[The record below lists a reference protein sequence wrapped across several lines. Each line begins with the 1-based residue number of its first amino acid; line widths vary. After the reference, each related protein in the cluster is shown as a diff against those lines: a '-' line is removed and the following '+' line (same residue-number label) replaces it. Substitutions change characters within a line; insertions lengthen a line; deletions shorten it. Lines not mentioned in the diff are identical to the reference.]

1 MNLGSKG
8 VLFYILM
15 FSVLANADFS
25 YRNSTRVNS
34 LGLRDLSDSS
44 PTSLDRYKVIDLS
57 AKVEVGSSCG
67 EMNVATNLQANL
79 KDLLSDDF
87 FKGVGNQIQ
96 SAGGMLAL
104 CYLSPSYCA
113 IAKHMR
119 MSSHFLSQL
128 NLDSCALIDKYVD
141 SRVADYDMS
150 KQQCV
155 RKKMSENGRDVKSAL
170 EECGNGLSKLE
181 DWAGGKSG
189 PVKANTLIESTA
201 KWAGLRGD
209 DSDRVIQMTKAFVG
223 DTVVTDGKVSVEFGP
238 KSRLT
243 TPREYISEES
253 TTVAEK
259 LNDLMNDIERDEV
272 QGSFSPNTR
281 KKIEDVFEKKLPQ
294 DVALEAV
301 RKLYYMPNRSRR
313 DAIRRLSQVV
323 AANNVAQ
330 DAEKSLEVLALAA
343 RNPNLPPHRQKEA
356 MELRQQ
362 LKDSLE
368 ATLELRKSGT
378 EQLRTVLASVQEDG
392 SFYESG
398 VSRRNLESQASKT
411 NQGRLK
417 EMFFDCSDSTFCNQ
431 GGF

>member
-1 MNLGSKG
+1 MYLCY
-8 VLFYILM
+8 LFPLIFVIF
-15 FSVLANADFS
+15 FSIITKADLS
-25 YRNSTRVNS
+25 YRSSTRVNS
-34 LGLRDLSDSS
+34 LGLRDLSDPN

-57 AKVEVGSSCG
+57 ANVEVGSSCG
-67 EMNVATNLQANL
+67 EMNIATNLQGNL

-87 FKGVGNQIQ
+87 FRGVGNQIQ

-128 NLDSCALIDKYVD
+128 NLDSCSMIDKYVD

-155 RKKMSENGRDVKSAL
+155 RRKMSENGRDVKAAL

-181 DWAGGKSG
+181 DWSGGKGG
-189 PVKANTLIESTA
+189 PVKANALIGSTV
-201 KWAGLRGD
+201 KWAGLKGEDTER
-209 DSDRVIQMTKAFVG
+209 IIEMTKAFVG
-223 DTVVTDGKVSVEFGP
+223 DTVVADGKVKVEFGA

-253 TTVAEK
+253 SIITEK
-259 LNDLMNDIERDEV
+259 LNDLLDDVQKNEV
-272 QGSFSPNTR
+272 QGSFSASTR
-281 KKIEDVFEKKLPQ
+281 KKIGEIFEKSLPQ
-294 DVALEAV
+294 DVAYESV
-301 RKLYYMPNRSRR
+301 RKLFYLPNRSRKE
-313 DAIRRLSQVV
+313 AVRRLAQVV

-330 DAEKSLEVLALAA
+330 DAEKSLEVLALAS

-362 LKDSLE
+362 LKESLDM
-368 ATLELRKSGT
+368 TLDLRKSGSD
-378 EQLRTVLASVQEDG
+378 QLRGVLTTVQEDG
-392 SFYESG
+392 SYFESG
-398 VSRRNLESQASKT
+398 VARRNLEGHAAKT
-411 NQGRLK
+411 NQTQLT
-417 EMFFDCSDSTFCNQ
+417 EMFFDCSDSTFCNSRRN
-431 GGF
+431 